1 MSQYSKE
8 NKIQKIDKNSIFV
21 CATDTLY
28 GMCTSAFNAKSVER
42 IYEIKGRDEN
52 KPFIILISDISE
64 LKQFGVTVS
73 KKQSAF
79 LEAIWPGKVSVIL
92 PCTLKKFEYLHRG
105 TESLAFRMPK
115 KVTIQDIL
123 EMTGPL
129 VAPSVNKQGGK
140 PAETITEARE
150 IFGDDVDL
158 YISDGKLKGEP
169 STIITFQGDTLVCLR
184 VGAVPFEKVQEVFDE
199 VK

>member
-1 MSQYSKE
+1 MSHV
-8 NKIQKIDKNSIFV
+8 NKIQKIEGGNVFV

-28 GMCTSAFNAKSVER
+28 GICTSAFDKENVER

-52 KPFIILISDISE
+52 KPFIILISDASDI
-64 LKQFGVTVS
+64 KQFGVTIS
-73 KKQSAF
+73 KKQQAF

-92 PCTLKKFEYLHRG
+92 PCKLKKFEYLHRG
-105 TESLAFRMPK
+105 TETLAFRMPK

-123 EMTGPL
+123 EATGPL
-129 VAPSVNKQGGK
+129 VAPSANRQGEK

-150 IFGDDVDL
+150 IFGDEIDT

-169 STIITFQGDTLVCLR
+169 STVVTFKGDTLICVR
-184 VGAVPFEKVQEVFDE
+184 EGAVPFEKIQEVFDE
-199 VK
+199 LK

>member
-1 MSQYSKE
+1 MSQT
-8 NKIQKIDKNSIFV
+8 NKIQKIEGGSVFI

-28 GMCTSAFNAKSVER
+28 GICTSAFDKENVER

-52 KPFIILISDISE
+52 KPFIILISDASDI
-64 LKQFGVTVS
+64 KQFGVTIS
-73 KKQSAF
+73 KKQQAF

-92 PCTLKKFEYLHRG
+92 PCKLKKFEYLHRG
-105 TESLAFRMPK
+105 TETLAFRMPK

-123 EMTGPL
+123 EATGPL
-129 VAPSVNKQGGK
+129 VAPSANRQGEK

-150 IFGDDVDL
+150 IFGDEIDT

-169 STIITFQGDTLVCLR
+169 STVVTFSGDTLVCVR
-184 VGAVPFEKVQEVFDE
+184 VGAVPFEKIQEVFDG